1 MAEKY
6 TDGIRHLNYP
16 SMEDMPEP
24 STSDAKLEEMAEA
37 KAEQEERDI
46 AKFQPAAASKKKFT
60 AAQLAR
66 AKELVE
72 IFAKPETRKRLKN
85 SSWGDD
91 PTIIGAVLA
100 FGDRMDGEISE
111 ITESMQGGGL
121 RYKDMDDILI
131 RNQHQGF
138 TDKIETALHDAR
150 DTWIVKHGPISN
162 EQHPLDSMPINQIQE
177 VD

>member
-24 STSDAKLEEMAEA
+24 STEDAKLEEMAEA
-37 KAEQEERDI
+37 KAEQEELDV
-46 AKFQPAAASKKKFT
+46 AKFQPVEASKKKFT

-72 IFAKPETRKRLKN
+72 IFAKPETRKRLKH

-111 ITESMQGGGL
+111 IGESMQGERL

-138 TDKIETALHDAR
+138 SDKIETAIHNAKDV
-150 DTWIVKHGPISN
+150 WIVQHGPISN
-162 EQHPLDSMPINQIQE
+162 DQHPLDSMPINNIE
-177 VD
+177 EIE